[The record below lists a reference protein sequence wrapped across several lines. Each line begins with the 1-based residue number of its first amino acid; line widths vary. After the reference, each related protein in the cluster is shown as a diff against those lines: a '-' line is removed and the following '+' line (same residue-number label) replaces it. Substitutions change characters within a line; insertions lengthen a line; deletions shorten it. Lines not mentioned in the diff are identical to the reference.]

1 MHPFFY
7 YHKTN
12 STFIY
17 NNTLTKRKE
26 LPREKVALSI
36 VRVFVIRIRTSE
48 RSRNPDDEASPHFQ
62 GTYGNKP

>member
-26 LPREKVALSI
+26 LPREKVALSMLECLFFGLEPANVAEI
-36 VRVFVIRIRTSE
+36 LTMR
-48 RSRNPDDEASPHFQ
+48 
-62 GTYGNKP
+62 